1 MSQNVIPSDQQAS
14 DLDLIASLSTLNK
27 KAIVRPDNPP
37 AGVAGF
43 LFDIVGDETVMLTS
57 EITDHYVE
65 DNTAIQD
72 HVALAPEQITLKGT
86 VGELVIGSELP
97 PAPQPPSNP
106 LPICTPMMPVQTPGS
121 LLAQFKN
128 ITLGTISQ
136 AASVSLAGV
145 NPAAALRGAIQGAGT
160 QVVANLQNKIA
171 SVADS
176 AVRSLSIPSSVT
188 ALLTP
193 GVPLPLNAQTAVNI
207 LQTLIPKKAAAV
219 VNAIKT
225 STSAASSLLLTSAT
239 TSPTDTVNSLHEAY
253 VAKQPTPPNQTRQS
267 AAFLYF
273 YNLWKSRQPFS
284 VETAWGIWTNMAIL
298 SCRVDQTEESKD
310 ASSFTITFK
319 KIRVAQDVTVKV
331 GQLAGRNAMQ
341 ATANQPTQNGTA
353 GQKDATPQQEES
365 WLFQWAGALPN
376 ITIPLI
382 PGT

>member
-1 MSQNVIPSDQQAS
+1 MAENVIPSDQQSS
-14 DLDLIASLSTLNK
+14 DLDLIAALSTLNK

-37 AGVAGF
+37 PGIAGF
-43 LFDIVGDETVMLTS
+43 LFDIVGDEMVMLTS

-72 HVALAPEQITLKGT
+72 HVALAPEQITVKGI
-86 VGELVIGSELP
+86 VAELVIGSELP
-97 PAPQPPSNP
+97 PRTQPPSNP
-106 LPICTPMMPVQTPGS
+106 LPVCTPMMPVQTPGS

-136 AASVSLAGV
+136 AASVTLAGV
-145 NPAAALRGAIQGAGT
+145 NPAAALRGAIRGVGN

-176 AVRSLSIPSSVT
+176 AVRSLSVPASVT

-207 LQTLIPKKAAAV
+207 LQTLVPKKAQAIV
-219 VNAIKT
+219 GAIKT
-225 STSAASSLLLTSAT
+225 ASSAASSLLLTSAT
-239 TSPTDTVNSLHEAY
+239 TNPSDTINSLHEAY
-253 VAKQPTPPNQTRQS
+253 VAKQPTPPNTTRQS

-298 SCRVDQTEESKD
+298 SCRADQGEESKD
-310 ASSFTITFK
+310 KSDFTITFK
-319 KIRVAQDVTVKV
+319 KIRVAQDVTVKI

-341 ATANQPTQNGTA
+341 ATTTQPTQNGTA
-353 GQKDATPQQEES
+353 GQQQATPQQEES
-365 WLFQWAGALPN
+365 WLFQWGLGAG
-376 ITIPLI
+376 
-382 PGT
+382 GTP